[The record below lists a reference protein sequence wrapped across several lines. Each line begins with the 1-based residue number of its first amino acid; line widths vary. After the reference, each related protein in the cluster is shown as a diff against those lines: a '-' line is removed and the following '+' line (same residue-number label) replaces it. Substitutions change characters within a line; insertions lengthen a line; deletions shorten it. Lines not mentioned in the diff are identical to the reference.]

1 MFFRKF
7 NSFVAALLVV
17 ALLIGSVSFAL
28 AADYPFAATLKTSG
42 TLRKAASESSVV
54 LAVLPAGDAVYVT
67 GESGN
72 YYIVEYDGASGYLL
86 KNAVNSSAPSANQPT
101 EAQAARYATL
111 AQGSEGQLVRD
122 LQSALIELGYLSG
135 SADGKYGAKT
145 AKAVTDFQ
153 AANGLNATGSAD
165 AATQGLLYEGK
176 PINSKGKA
184 KSVSIAP
191 DIAGFPISSGR
202 TGTLVTKI
210 QTALK
215 ALEYYSGKVDGKFG
229 SGSVK
234 AVKNFQKKN
243 GLTVSGI
250 ADAATQAVLFSGE
263 AIGAKTTPT
272 PKPTA
277 TPVPP
282 VIGWENG
289 VQTGNVA
296 TYPYETVTTDS
307 VNLRKGA
314 STSTTRI
321 LTVPKGASVTVLAL
335 KGDFLQ
341 INYVKSK
348 KTYTGYV
355 MARYVDVPAVYLGGK
370 ELDSDADAQKLYTSL
385 SSGSAADSVS
395 VLQDALRELGF
406 YTSASSG
413 IYDAKTIA
421 AVKAFQA
428 KNGLLQTGIASAE
441 LQKFL
446 FEGTPLNS
454 KGKKTDVSVLPPYSG
469 VTMRQGDTGWQV
481 TELQQALRQLG
492 YVDAAV
498 TGVYDANTVKAVKAF
513 QKANSMTQDG
523 IAGTKV
529 LTALTAYLT
538 TPTPAPVLITPTPT
552 AITPEN
558 VVVLHRGTR
567 GLAVTRLQERLVAL
581 GYYAITPDGI
591 YDANDIAA
599 VREFQKKNGLTS
611 DGVAGL
617 ETQLKL
623 YSDYAVAAWATPTPK
638 PTATPKPQATPSPS
652 LDIVLKLGSKGAEVN
667 ILQARLTTLNYF
679 SETIDGLYGTKTAA
693 AVAAFQQNNSLTA
706 DGIAGPKT
714 LKKLY
719 GTSPKAATVANP
731 AAEEDT
737 EPVQST
743 TLRIG
748 DTGSAVKAMQQ
759 KLIDLGYLTGAADG
773 IFGPKT
779 YLAVKAFQKA
789 NKLST
794 DGVVGSATQSRLNA
808 LVQQGTS
815 TSSTAPAAQNNST
828 SVSFKAPAA
837 IEVRFADWYTE
848 TRTLAKLMPNAIV
861 YDYRTGLYYNVNMFS
876 FGKHCDAEPLT
887 ASDTAVM
894 QQIMGV
900 DNWTPHAV
908 WVILSDGKVYM
919 ASTHSHGH
927 EIDHNSSNGLEG
939 HICIHFPREMTEAEK
954 ASMPYAL
961 SHQLEILRGW
971 EETQS
976 MIH

>member
-1 MFFRKF
+1 MLFRKF
-7 NSFVAALLVV
+7 KSSVAMILVV
-17 ALLIGSVSFAL
+17 ALLIGSVPFAM
-28 AADYPFAATLKTSG
+28 AADYPFAATLKMSG
-42 TLRKAASESSVV
+42 TLRKAASESSIV

-67 GESGN
+67 GENGN
-72 YYIVEYDGASGYLL
+72 YFIVEYDGISGYLL
-86 KNAVNSSAPSANQPT
+86 KNTVNSSTAAANQPT

-111 AQGSEGQLVRD
+111 SQGNEGQLVHD
-122 LQSALIELGYLSG
+122 LQSALVELGYLSG
-135 SADGKYGAKT
+135 SADGKYGPKT

-153 AANGLNATGSAD
+153 AANGLSATGSAD

-176 PINSKGKA
+176 PINSKGKT
-184 KSVSIAP
+184 KSVKIAP
-191 DIAGFPISSGR
+191 DITGFPVSSGR
-202 TGTLVTKI
+202 TGMLVTKI

-215 ALEYYSGKVDGKFG
+215 ALEYYNGKIDGKFG

-234 AVKNFQKKN
+234 AIKNFQKKN
-243 GLTVSGI
+243 GLTVNGI
-250 ADAATQAVLFSGE
+250 ADAATQAILFGGE
-263 AIGAKTTPT
+263 AVGAKTTPT
-272 PKPTA
+272 PKPTV

-296 TYPYETVTTDS
+296 TYPFETVTTDS

-314 STSTTRI
+314 STSSTRI
-321 LTVPKGASVTVLAL
+321 LTVPKGASITVLSL

-341 INYVKSK
+341 INYIKGK

-370 ELDSDADAQKLYTSL
+370 ELDSDAEAQKLYTSL

-413 IYDAKTIA
+413 VYDAKTIA

-428 KNGLLQTGIASAE
+428 KNGLLQTGIATAE

-446 FEGTPLNS
+446 FESTPLNI
-454 KGKKTDVSVLPPYSG
+454 KGKKTNVSVLPPYSG

-481 TELQQALRQLG
+481 TELQQALIQLG
-492 YVDAAV
+492 YTDATV
-498 TGVYDANTVKAVKAF
+498 TGIYDANTTKAVKAF
-513 QKANSMTQDG
+513 QKANGMAQDG
-523 IAGTKV
+523 VAGNKV
-529 LTALTAYLT
+529 LTALNGYLT
-538 TPTPAPVLITPTPT
+538 TPTPAPVLLTPTPT
-552 AITPEN
+552 AITSEN

-567 GLAVTRLQERLVAL
+567 GLAVSRLQERLVVL

-599 VREFQKKNGLTS
+599 VRDFQKKNGLTA

-623 YSDYAVAAWATPTPK
+623 YSDSAVAAWATPTPK
-638 PTATPKPQATPSPS
+638 PTATPHPQATPSPS

-693 AVAAFQQNNSLTA
+693 AVAAFQENNNLSA

-719 GTSPKAATVANP
+719 GNNPKAATVANP

-789 NKLST
+789 NKLSS
-794 DGVVGSATQSRLNA
+794 DGIVGSATHSRLNA
-808 LVQQGTS
+808 LAQQNAS
-815 TSSTAPAAQNNST
+815 TSSTSTTTQNTPA
-828 SVSFKAPAA
+828 SVTFKAPAA

-861 YDYRTGLYYNVNMFS
+861 YDYTTGLYYNVNMFS

-887 ASDTAVM
+887 ATDTAVM

-908 WVILSDGKVYM
+908 WIILSDGKVYM

-961 SHQLEILRGW
+961 SHQKEILRGW